1 MAKKEEH
8 PLTKNFP
15 KMSQPAVR
23 ALATAGYTHLEQL
36 DGVSGKEILNLH
48 GMGPKAFKILPQTSK
63 IFLFSGR
70 LSDQMSQLKHRDIF
84 QPMLFPVF
92 QFADNS

>member
-48 GMGPKAFKILPQTSK
+48 GMGPKAFKIL
-63 IFLFSGR
+63 R
-70 LSDQMSQLKHRDIF
+70 EALKEKGLR
-84 QPMLFPVF
+84 
-92 QFADNS
+92 FAEDK